1 MTDGMDDPSGRMSS
15 RTPTRV
21 GRVEILAGPERHRR
35 WSLEEKLRVLALAE
49 RPGYTVAQAY
59 RQCGVSSSLFYT
71 WRQLHR
77 AGRLSEGDAAK
88 VPPGFVPVVVA
99 PDVIAPPPASQLP
112 SPRSPPLPRH
122 NAQGANS
129 LELIFATGLRLAIG
143 PDVDTALLRRVVD
156 ALIVDA
162 LAQP

>member
-1 MTDGMDDPSGRMSS
+1 
-15 RTPTRV
+15 
-21 GRVEILAGPERHRR
+21 LAGPERHRR

-77 AGRLSEGDAAK
+77 AGKLVDGGAAK
-88 VPPGFVPVVVA
+88 VPPGFVSMVLA
-99 PDVIAPPPASQLP
+99 ADVIAPPPAAQLP
-112 SPRSPPLPRH
+112 PPIPPGRQPH
-122 NAQGANS
+122 GGS
-129 LELIFATGLRLAIG
+129 GLELIFATGVRLTIG

-156 ALIVDA
+156 ALA
-162 LAQP
+162 RP